1 MKSKYNKK
9 FIDGLVAIII
19 LFLISFLPVLDFVIV
34 KTQYESAVSDMKTIE
49 ATIVDINTNMNSRWQ
64 SQEIYIVYSVD
75 DFVYKKEL
83 NNANAISF
91 TIWIGDEFTVGDK
104 IEIFYNTENP
114 EIIVAPFSFSIQY
127 IALLIGLIGGII
139 SVMFF
144 IFMVKNSYKF
154 RLGTKDKNDQ
164 K

>member
-64 SQEIYIVYSVD
+64 SQEIYIVYSVIAI
-75 DFVYKKEL
+75 KEWL
-83 NNANAISF
+83 
-91 TIWIGDEFTVGDK
+91 
-104 IEIFYNTENP
+104 EN
-114 EIIVAPFSFSIQY
+114 
-127 IALLIGLIGGII
+127 LK
-139 SVMFF
+139 
-144 IFMVKNSYKF
+144 VK
-154 RLGTKDKNDQ
+154 
-164 K
+164 